1 MSITTFQ
8 DLICSSVFQ
17 KIGWTCHQ
25 SRRMTRSNQGM
36 EIITRSFEGTLND
49 LLLYR
54 GTQEAWDLV
63 GLTLITA
70 TCFVNS
76 AWFPP
81 AETKSKE
88 KLNKVNSTTSQT
100 YCVALVRSL
109 LYSVSSGRDRSNMRR
124 TMRCASAVATSRCTS
139 TTALSRRGRSTSRML
154 RTGCSRTPAEGNIS
168 IDVTKLFFL
177 FERAENEDFWCINC
191 INPWGGLREHVKNFL

>member
-1 MSITTFQ
+1 MVVYYYVSGSDLQQCLPKDRLDMPSVSENDTFQ
-8 DLICSSVFQ
+8 PGYGNYYAEL
-17 KIGWTCHQ
+17 
-25 SRRMTRSNQGM
+25 RRYLERPT
-36 EIITRSFEGTLND
+36 D
-49 LLLYR
+49 P
-54 GTQEAWDLV
+54 QEAWDLV

-109 LYSVSSGRDRSNMRR
+109 LYSVSSGRDHSNMRR

-191 INPWGGLREHVKNFL
+191 INPWGGLRDHVKNFCNP